1 MDYRYKDTIAVPRE
15 YAITRNWLYKVKD
28 QTIFVLG
35 QEFLM
40 STLYWIACH
49 VDMKILRP
57 SMNNVHTL
65 PRKVKY
71 RNLSDMWRST
81 LKIGAARYSLLLYRI
96 RSLYI
101 TVLMREQKPYPI
113 WLSCRHK
120 SYLVYCRPPCQQR
133 FFACSILMYS
143 ERVDFQCR
151 VIFTCIKFTF
161 ANKI

>member
-57 SMNNVHTL
+57 CMNNVHTVQ
-65 PRKVKY
+65 RRVKY

-81 LKIGAARYSLLLYRI
+81 LKIGAGQFAPI
-96 RSLYI
+96 HYI

-133 FFACSILMYS
+133 FFACSILVYS
-143 ERVDFQCR
+143 RKGWFPVSRNFY
-151 VIFTCIKFTF
+151 
-161 ANKI
+161 AHKIYVRK

>member
-101 TVLMREQKPYPI
+101 TVLMR
-113 WLSCRHK
+113 
-120 SYLVYCRPPCQQR
+120 
-133 FFACSILMYS
+133 
-143 ERVDFQCR
+143 
-151 VIFTCIKFTF
+151 
-161 ANKI
+161 

>member
-57 SMNNVHTL
+57 YIWTMFTYCNEEWNTENYSI
-65 PRKVKY
+65 
-71 RNLSDMWRST
+71 SDDPLLRSVRRRT
-81 LKIGAARYSLLLYRI
+81 VCFYTESP
-96 RSLYI
+96 SSYI

-120 SYLVYCRPPCQQR
+120 SYLVYCRPPCRQR
-133 FFACSILMYS
+133 FFACSILVYS
-143 ERVDFQCR
+143 RKGWFPVSRNFY
-151 VIFTCIKFTF
+151 
-161 ANKI
+161 AHKIYVRK

>member
-15 YAITRNWLYKVKD
+15 YAITRNWLCKVKD

-40 STLYWIACH
+40 FVLYWIACH
-49 VDMKILRP
+49 VDMKILQP
-57 SMNNVHTL
+57 SMNNARTL
-65 PRKVKY
+65 PRRVKY
-71 RNLSDMWRST
+71 KNLSDIWRST
-81 LKIGAARYSLLLYRI
+81 LKIGAVQFAPIQNPLVPTLPSLFVNRSPIRYGFRAGTKAIWYTVDHPASRGFLLARFWCTL
-96 RSLYI
+96 
-101 TVLMREQKPYPI
+101 
-113 WLSCRHK
+113 
-120 SYLVYCRPPCQQR
+120 
-133 FFACSILMYS
+133 